1 MKHRRTPRPK
11 ARPLRPRRAPAPRPQ
26 PPQPAAAPGGD
37 TDPLADARIRPLL
50 ERYCRLAGV
59 KQAALGPDHS
69 ELSFPQAERPFF
81 RDRASLRVA
90 FSLDALER
98 DPDAEIAVLGSP
110 FLAQLLEA
118 IRARAARLSLGLI
131 APAAASDPSSP
142 PVPLSLRESGDH
154 RGVDLTIPVRD
165 GVAKAQKTH
174 VAVHPV
180 GRLVAR
186 VVLRAGAGVEEAVVE
201 SDVYDLSAGARLD
214 DDLAGLFLDLEAG
227 RAEPADPSLAAAV
240 QPVPAREPA
249 ELLKLLLAHLRD
261 KSAERVAAR
270 RAAAEQELAVELAR
284 VDRYFESILQEQSD
298 PESIETVTA
307 LAQRRRTEEV
317 RRSQVKAV
325 VHPLQLLEAALLVQ
339 RAEWQLE
346 SAPPR
351 RRHATFAAQRPL
363 SGAAAWIMACP
374 HCGRPPAAL
383 VICRHDHCS
392 CEACSYRCSV
402 CAEDFCADHGIA
414 ECRVDSQ
421 PACAEHVH
429 VCPSCRLQ
437 HCTAHEGICTEGG
450 DGGDGHTACSTC
462 LAPCGSC
469 GRLVCNRHAEQSDA
483 AAPKGSRRL
492 CAACLKHCEG
502 GTHEAVGVDE
512 VARCASCGK
521 SVCTAHQSV
530 CGVDGQVH
538 CSQHLRRT
546 DRSRRLVCGQHRTAC
561 AHEPAAIFASDEVGA
576 CASCGK
582 LVCAGHSA
590 ECVADKLRHCVAHLE
605 PLVDAN
611 GSYGCAE
618 HRKHCYVDG
627 RAFSRKGVSE
637 CPICGEDACAGHRA
651 ACAYC
656 GRRVC
661 ITDLS
666 PATRRCATCA
676 QLAAVSDPPDAVVTA
691 ALAATG
697 GETKPSR
704 GWRMARDRSHLVVEV
719 DLGLRRKAVFTVRH
733 GTTVPDSVVKHS
745 LLGSKR
751 RK

>member
-1 MKHRRTPRPK
+1 
-11 ARPLRPRRAPAPRPQ
+11 
-26 PPQPAAAPGGD
+26 
-37 TDPLADARIRPLL
+37 
-50 ERYCRLAGV
+50 
-59 KQAALGPDHS
+59 
-69 ELSFPQAERPFF
+69 
-81 RDRASLRVA
+81 
-90 FSLDALER
+90 
-98 DPDAEIAVLGSP
+98 
-110 FLAQLLEA
+110 
-118 IRARAARLSLGLI
+118 
-131 APAAASDPSSP
+131 
-142 PVPLSLRESGDH
+142 
-154 RGVDLTIPVRD
+154 
-165 GVAKAQKTH
+165 
-174 VAVHPV
+174 
-180 GRLVAR
+180 
-186 VVLRAGAGVEEAVVE
+186 
-201 SDVYDLSAGARLD
+201 
-214 DDLAGLFLDLEAG
+214 
-227 RAEPADPSLAAAV
+227 

-383 VICRHDHCS
+383 VVCRHDHCS

-421 PACAEHVH
+421 AACAAHRQVW
-429 VCPSCRLQ
+429 PS
-437 HCTAHEGICTEGG
+437 
-450 DGGDGHTACSTC
+450 
-462 LAPCGSC
+462 
-469 GRLVCNRHAEQSDA
+469 GRLMHCP
-483 AAPKGSRRL
+483 AP
-492 CAACLKHCEG
+492 
-502 GTHEAVGVDE
+502 
-512 VARCASCGK
+512 
-521 SVCTAHQSV
+521 
-530 CGVDGQVH
+530 
-538 CSQHLRRT
+538 LRRP

-611 GSYGCAE
+611 GSYGCSE
-618 HRKHCYVDG
+618 HRKHCHVDG
-627 RAFSRKGVSE
+627 RAFSLKGVSE

-661 ITDLS
+661 ITDLGR
-666 PATRRCATCA
+666 ATRRCATCA
-676 QLAAVSDPPDAVVTA
+676 QLA
-691 ALAATG
+691 
-697 GETKPSR
+697 
-704 GWRMARDRSHLVVEV
+704 
-719 DLGLRRKAVFTVRH
+719 
-733 GTTVPDSVVKHS
+733 
-745 LLGSKR
+745 
-751 RK
+751 